1 MSKIVEHNGV
11 IYFAGIVPSDKSLDV
26 KGQTLDV
33 LSIAKELFE
42 KANTNKEN
50 ILRAEI
56 FLKDIDKDFV
66 GFNEIWDEWV
76 SKENPPARACVEA
89 SMSTPETLVEIVFT
103 SVDDMMRFADFGVMF
118 TPAMVV
124 DGEVKIAGKVPTG
137 EALKTM
143 LQS

>member
-1 MSKIVEHNGV
+1 MINRKITGTRMSKIVEHNGV
-11 IYFAGIVPSDKSLDV
+11 IYFAGIVPSDKTLDV

-56 FLKDIDKDFV
+56 FLKDIDKDFK

-103 SVDDMMRFADFGVMF
+103 SVV
-118 TPAMVV
+118 
-124 DGEVKIAGKVPTG
+124 I
-137 EALKTM
+137 
-143 LQS
+143 